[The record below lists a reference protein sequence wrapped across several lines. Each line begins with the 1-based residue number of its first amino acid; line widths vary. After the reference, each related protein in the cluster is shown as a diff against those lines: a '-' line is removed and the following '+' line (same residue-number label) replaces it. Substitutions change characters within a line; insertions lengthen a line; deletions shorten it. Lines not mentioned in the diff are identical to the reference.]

1 MNSKALG
8 LVIAFTAL
16 ATALNLV
23 RIPVP
28 YLLNY
33 SYQLGDIILV
43 IAFLLFGVKI
53 GLTVAIFNMFASM
66 AIFPNPVGII
76 GAPYYLFSVLT
87 MVLGVYIFGRI
98 IKPRI
103 LNKPYFNAKS
113 ATLATLCAVL
123 TRTLLMLPMDFLV
136 FPYLVSLVSG
146 LSISEAFNS
155 VLMVMPAI
163 ILYNITVPIYVIPI
177 SYVVA
182 KKVSVHLKST
192 ITDQKLI

>member
-53 GLTVAIFNMFASM
+53 GLTVAIFNMFASI

-87 MVLGVYIFGRI
+87 MVLGVYIFGKI

-103 LNKPYFNAKS
+103 INKPFFNAKS

-123 TRTLLMLPMDFLV
+123 TRTLIMLPMDFLI

-146 LSISEAFNS
+146 LTISEAFNS
-155 VLMVMPAI
+155 VLIVMPGI

-177 SYVVA
+177 SYFVA
-182 KKVSVHLKST
+182 KKVSTHLKSI
-192 ITDQKLI
+192 ITDQKMI

>member
-16 ATALNLV
+16 ATALNLI

-103 LNKPYFNAKS
+103 INKPFFIAITFKRREWDSNP
-113 ATLATLCAVL
+113 CGPEVH
-123 TRTLLMLPMDFLV
+123 
-136 FPYLVSLVSG
+136 G
-146 LSISEAFNS
+146 LSR
-155 VLMVMPAI
+155 PAR
-163 ILYNITVPIYVIPI
+163 
-177 SYVVA
+177 
-182 KKVSVHLKST
+182 
-192 ITDQKLI
+192 

>member
-1 MNSKALG
+1 MNSKTLG

-28 YLLNY
+28 FLFGY

-43 IAFLLFGVKI
+43 IAFLLFGIKI
-53 GLTVAIFNMFASM
+53 GLTIAIADMFVSM
-66 AIFPNPVGII
+66 TIYPNPVGII

-98 IKPRI
+98 LKSRI
-103 LNKPYFNAKS
+103 QNKPFFKAKS
-113 ATLATLCAVL
+113 AALSTVCAVF

-136 FPYLVSLVSG
+136 FPYLVFIVSG

-155 VLMVMPAI
+155 VLIAMPAI
-163 ILYNITVPIYVIPI
+163 VLYNITVPIYVVPI
-177 SYVVA
+177 SYLVA
-182 KKVSVHLKST
+182 KKVSVHLKSAV
-192 ITDQKLI
+192 TDQKLI